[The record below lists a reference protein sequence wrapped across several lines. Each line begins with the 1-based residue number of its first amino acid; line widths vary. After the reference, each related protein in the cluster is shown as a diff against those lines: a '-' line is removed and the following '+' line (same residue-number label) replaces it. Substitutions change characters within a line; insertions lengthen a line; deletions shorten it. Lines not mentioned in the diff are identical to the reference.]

1 VEETYKLKQHMKYI
15 ITELHYEKINSIF
28 NTMPKLKDL
37 KPYGLK
43 YSVKTLKNLLVKK
56 TRQDGTFG
64 NNKWNRDEMPFPEEL
79 DILNTIFQSKIA
91 QFYFIDNAKK
101 KDKYDY
107 NWANLISKEDLD
119 NFPLPE
125 HVFNL
130 VVNILTNTKR

>member
-1 VEETYKLKQHMKYI
+1 MKYI
-15 ITELHYEKINSIF
+15 ITESHYEKINSIF

-43 YSVKTLKNLLVKK
+43 YSVKALKNLLVKK
-56 TRQDGTFG
+56 TRPDGTFG
-64 NNKWNRDEMPFPEEL
+64 DNKWTRDEMPFPEEL

>member
-1 VEETYKLKQHMKYI
+1 MKYI
-15 ITELHYEKINSIF
+15 ITESHYEKINSIF

>member
-1 VEETYKLKQHMKYI
+1 
-15 ITELHYEKINSIF
+15 
-28 NTMPKLKDL
+28 
-37 KPYGLK
+37 
-43 YSVKTLKNLLVKK
+43 
-56 TRQDGTFG
+56 
-64 NNKWNRDEMPFPEEL
+64 
-79 DILNTIFQSKIA
+79 LNTIFQSKIA

-107 NWANLISKEDLD
+107 NWANLINKEDLD